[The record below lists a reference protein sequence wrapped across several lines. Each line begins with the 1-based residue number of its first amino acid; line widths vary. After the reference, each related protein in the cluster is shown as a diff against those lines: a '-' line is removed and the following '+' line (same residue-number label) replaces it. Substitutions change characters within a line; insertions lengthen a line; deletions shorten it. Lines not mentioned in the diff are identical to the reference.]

1 MKHATARPSRT
12 RTTARP
18 GSGSRQPAAGDTA
31 GLLLIAARRL
41 FARRGY
47 EGTSVRAITAAAG
60 ANLGAITYHYGS
72 KETLYHEV
80 LAACFKPLLTRLD
93 LAMGEAGTAP
103 LARIEAGVR
112 AIFAHQ
118 AANRDLPALMSRE
131 LAADRPAPEPIRRM
145 MQGVLARF
153 SAAIAAGQADGTIGP
168 GAPALM
174 TVSIVAQPVYIALLR
189 HRLNDVFGVDT
200 ADPEVHRRVVDHVVS
215 FIRRSLEPAR
225 RKA

>member
-1 MKHATARPSRT
+1 MAQPAHDARAGSRRGPSR
-12 RTTARP
+12 
-18 GSGSRQPAAGDTA
+18 GAAGDTA
-31 GLLLIAARRL
+31 SALLHHGRRL
-41 FARRGY
+41 FARHGY

-80 LAACFKPLLTRLD
+80 LTACFRPLLERLEI
-93 LAMGEAGTAP
+93 AMGDPGAAP
-103 LARIEAGVR
+103 LARVEAGVR

-118 AANRDLPALMSRE
+118 AANRDLAALMSRE
-131 LAADRPAPEPIRRM
+131 LAADRPAPAPIRRM
-145 MQGVLARF
+145 MRGALARF
-153 SAAIAAGQADGTIGP
+153 SAAIMAGQADGTIVP
-168 GAPALM
+168 GDTALM

-189 HRLNDVFGVDT
+189 HRLREVFGVDT
-200 ADPEVHRRVVDHVVS
+200 ADPETHRRVVDHAVR